1 MKKYISTVFSV
12 AILVALTNLS
22 LAVEESSFGLGD
34 NVGGVQFND
43 DPIIAVFNQFSRSGS
58 LSSAASSNQFSSE
71 FEVQFIPNEQ
81 EATSIIVTHKRFVEN
96 TERQTR
102 NFP

>member
-22 LAVEESSFGLGD
+22 LAVEESNFGFGD

-58 LSSAASSNQFSSE
+58 SSSAASSNQFTSE

-81 EATSIIVTHKRFVEN
+81 EATSIMITHKGFVEN

-102 NFP
+102 DFP